1 LTSEAIGAFVVGGN
15 EHAKKKKRSHHL
27 DCPPLGEQQL
37 VQECARATRAD
48 ASVYC
53 AGLCE
58 LGMGVVSGAVAG
70 LAT

>member
-1 LTSEAIGAFVVGGN
+1 MQKKK
-15 EHAKKKKRSHHL
+15 KKKKRSHHL